1 MLAIDCGNN
10 MLALYLHWPFC
21 ASKCPYCDFNSH
33 VRNSIDIDQWRAA
46 FTKELR
52 RHRDLIGPRLI
63 SSIFFG
69 GGTPSL
75 MPPALVNDI
84 LTEIHRLWDVPS
96 NIEITLE
103 ANPNSVE
110 VNNFKDLSD
119 AGINRVSLGIQSL
132 NQDDLTFLGR
142 LHSIDEGR
150 RAIDVAQS
158 CFSRVSFDL
167 IYARPNQ
174 SLQQWQ
180 SELQDALS
188 YGTEH
193 LSLYQLT
200 IEPGTAFATRHARGD
215 FVLPNDDQAADLY
228 DLTTQLCADKGLIG
242 YEVSNYARPGC
253 ESQHNLAYWLYQD
266 YAGVGPGAHGRLTLN
281 GQGHATK
288 QFRAPETWLTNCL
301 EHNNGFDEDHVLT
314 PEEQASE
321 MLLMGLRLNRPFE
334 LGRLACDP
342 NKVLDFSAIDR
353 LVKSGLMV
361 YDEDSLM
368 ATPQGRLCLN
378 EILRL
383 IRRPE

>member
-1 MLAIDCGNN
+1 

-33 VRNSIDIDQWRAA
+33 VRSTIDLDQWRTA
-46 FTKELR
+46 FIKELR
-52 RHRDLIGPRLI
+52 RHRELIGPRTI

-84 LTEIHRLWDVPS
+84 LSEINRLWDVPAR
-96 NIEITLE
+96 IEITLE

-110 VNNFKDLSD
+110 VDNFKALAQ
-119 AGINRVSLGIQSL
+119 AGINRVSLGIQSF
-132 NQDDLTFLGR
+132 NSNDLKFLGR
-142 LHSIDEGR
+142 LHSVDEGR
-150 RAIDVAQS
+150 NAIETAQS
-158 CFSRVSFDL
+158 CFKRVSFDL

-174 SLQQWQ
+174 TLKQWE
-180 SELQDALS
+180 SELKDALS

-215 FVLPNDDQAADLY
+215 FILPDEDLAADLY
-228 DLTTQLCADKGLIG
+228 EMTTNSCAEHGLIS
-242 YEVSNYARPGC
+242 YEVSNYAKLGC
-253 ESQHNLAYWLYQD
+253 ESQHNLAYWRYQD
-266 YAGVGPGAHGRLTLN
+266 YAGIGPGAHGRLTLN

-288 QFRAPETWLTNCL
+288 QFRAPETWLINCID
-301 EHNNGFDEDHVLT
+301 HNNGFDEDHLLIAK
-314 PEEQASE
+314 EQASE
-321 MLLMGLRLNRPFE
+321 MLLMGLRLNQPFD
-334 LGRLACDP
+334 LKRLPCSA
-342 NKVLDFSAIDR
+342 KEVLDFNAIDR
-353 LVKSGLMV
+353 LVKSEMMV
-361 YDEDSLM
+361 YDGNNLM

>member
-1 MLAIDCGNN
+1 

-33 VRNSIDIDQWRAA
+33 VRSTIDLDQWRTA
-46 FTKELR
+46 FIKELR
-52 RHRDLIGPRLI
+52 RHRELIGPRTI

-84 LTEIHRLWDVPS
+84 LSEINRLWDVPAR
-96 NIEITLE
+96 IEITLE

-110 VNNFKDLSD
+110 VDNFKALAQ
-119 AGINRVSLGIQSL
+119 AGINRVSLGIQSF
-132 NQDDLTFLGR
+132 NSNDLKFLGR
-142 LHSIDEGR
+142 LHSVDEGR
-150 RAIDVAQS
+150 NAIETAQS
-158 CFSRVSFDL
+158 CFKRVSFDL

-174 SLQQWQ
+174 TLKQWE
-180 SELQDALS
+180 SELKNALS

-215 FVLPNDDQAADLY
+215 FILPDDDLAADLY
-228 DLTTQLCADKGLIG
+228 EMTTNSCAEHGLIS
-242 YEVSNYARPGC
+242 YEVSNYAKLGC
-253 ESQHNLAYWLYQD
+253 ESQHNLAYWRYQD
-266 YAGVGPGAHGRLTLN
+266 YAGIGPGAHGRLTLN

-288 QFRAPETWLTNCL
+288 QFRAPETWLANCID
-301 EHNNGFDEDHVLT
+301 HSNGFDEDHLLT
-314 PEEQASE
+314 AKEQASE
-321 MLLMGLRLNRPFE
+321 MLLMGLRLNQPFD
-334 LGRLACDP
+334 LKRLPCSA
-342 NKVLDFSAIDR
+342 KEVLDFNAIDR
-353 LVKSGLMV
+353 LVKSEMMV
-361 YDEDSLM
+361 YDGNSLM

>member
-1 MLAIDCGNN
+1 

-33 VRNSIDIDQWRAA
+33 VRSTIDLDQWRTA
-46 FTKELR
+46 FIKELR
-52 RHRDLIGPRLI
+52 RHRELIGPRTI

-84 LTEIHRLWDVPS
+84 LSEINRLWDVPAR
-96 NIEITLE
+96 IEITLE

-110 VNNFKDLSD
+110 VDNFKALAQ
-119 AGINRVSLGIQSL
+119 AGINRVSLGIQSF
-132 NQDDLTFLGR
+132 NSNDLKFLGR
-142 LHSIDEGR
+142 LHSVDEGR
-150 RAIDVAQS
+150 NAIETAQS
-158 CFSRVSFDL
+158 CFKRVSFDL

-174 SLQQWQ
+174 TLKQWE
-180 SELQDALS
+180 SELKDALS

-215 FVLPNDDQAADLY
+215 FILPDEDLAADLY
-228 DLTTQLCADKGLIG
+228 EMTTNSCAEHGLIS
-242 YEVSNYARPGC
+242 YEVSNYAKLGC
-253 ESQHNLAYWLYQD
+253 ESQHNLAYWRYQD
-266 YAGVGPGAHGRLTLN
+266 YAGIGPGAHGRLTLN

-288 QFRAPETWLTNCL
+288 QFRAPETWLANCID
-301 EHNNGFDEDHVLT
+301 HSNGFDEDHLLT
-314 PEEQASE
+314 AKEQASE
-321 MLLMGLRLNRPFE
+321 MLLMGLRLNQPFD
-334 LGRLACDP
+334 LKRLPCSA
-342 NKVLDFSAIDR
+342 KEVLDFNAIDR
-353 LVKSGLMV
+353 LVKSEMMV
-361 YDEDSLM
+361 YDGNNLM

>member
-1 MLAIDCGNN
+1 

-33 VRNSIDIDQWRAA
+33 VRNSIDVDAWRAA
-46 FTKELR
+46 FIKELK
-52 RHRDLIGPRLI
+52 RHRLLTGERQI

-75 MPPALVNDI
+75 MPPALVQDI
-84 LTEIHRLWDVPS
+84 LSEIDRLWNIPT

-110 VNNFKDLSD
+110 VDNFKTLAQ

-132 NQDDLTFLGR
+132 NPDDLKFLGR
-142 LHSIDEGR
+142 LHSVDEGR
-150 RAIDVAQS
+150 RAIETAQN
-158 CFSRVSFDL
+158 CFKRVSFDL
-167 IYARPNQ
+167 IYARPHQ
-174 SLQQWQ
+174 TLAQWE
-180 SELQDALS
+180 SELRDALQ

-215 FVLPNDDQAADLY
+215 FTLPNEDLAADLY
-228 DLTTQLCADKGLIG
+228 EMTTDLCAERGLIG
-242 YEVSNYARPGC
+242 YEVSNYAKLGC

-266 YAGVGPGAHGRLTLN
+266 YAGIGPGAHGRLTLN

-288 QFRAPETWLTNCL
+288 QYRAPETWLSNCL
-301 EHNNGFDEDHVLT
+301 EHDNGFDEDTILT
-314 PEEQASE
+314 PQEQASE
-321 MLLMGLRLNRPFE
+321 MLLMGLRLNRPFD
-334 LGRLACDP
+334 LGRLPCLTDD
-342 NKVLDFSAIDR
+342 VLDFTAIDR
-353 LVKSGLMV
+353 LVKSELIV
-361 YDEDSLM
+361 YDETTLM

>member
-1 MLAIDCGNN
+1 

-33 VRNSIDIDQWRAA
+33 VRNSIDVDAWRTA
-46 FTKELR
+46 FIKELK
-52 RHRDLIGPRLI
+52 RHRLLTGERQI

-75 MPPALVNDI
+75 MPPALVQDI
-84 LTEIHRLWDVPS
+84 LDEIHRLWIVPPTL
-96 NIEITLE
+96 EITLE

-110 VNNFKDLSD
+110 VDNFKALAQ
-119 AGINRVSLGIQSL
+119 AGINRVSLGIQSF
-132 NQDDLTFLGR
+132 NPDDLAFLGR
-142 LHSIDEGR
+142 LHSADEGR
-150 RAIDVAQS
+150 RAIETAQN
-158 CFSRVSFDL
+158 CFKRVSFDL
-167 IYARPNQ
+167 IYARPHQ
-174 SLQQWQ
+174 TLDQWEI
-180 SELQDALS
+180 ELRDALQ

-215 FVLPNDDQAADLY
+215 FTLPNEDLAADLY
-228 DLTTQLCADKGLIG
+228 EMTTDLCAERGLIG
-242 YEVSNYARPGC
+242 YEVSNYAKLGC

-266 YAGVGPGAHGRLTLN
+266 YAGIGPGAHGRLTLK

-288 QFRAPETWLTNCL
+288 QYRAPETWLSNCL
-301 EHNNGFDEDHVLT
+301 EHGNGFDEDLILT
-314 PEEQASE
+314 PQEQASE
-321 MLLMGLRLNRPFE
+321 MLLMGLRLNRPFD
-334 LGRLACDP
+334 LGRLPCLADD
-342 NKVLDFSAIDR
+342 VLDFTAIDR

-361 YDEDSLM
+361 YDETTLM